1 MSQTNPNLNSQI
13 EPLQT
18 HLQTLFGGG
27 GRFFHMENL
36 LLELLLLDETSCDSP
51 FSPEQVDRIWQNMPY
66 WAFVWSS
73 GAALAQFILDQ
84 PETVAGKR
92 LVDFGSGSGVVG
104 LAALKA
110 GAQSVC
116 LCDIDELA
124 LTAGQINANQNG
136 LTVTTATSIE
146 EAGTFDMLVV
156 GDILYDTRNHGL
168 AQSLFAQEKPLLWA
182 ESQAQTKL
190 SQHGPIAKYAG
201 ETFPNIGGFD
211 EHKHIHIYQHLP

>member
-1 MSQTNPNLNSQI
+1 MSQPSHTT
-13 EPLQT
+13 EA
-18 HLQTLFGGG
+18 LQTLDQHLANLFGGRG
-27 GRFFHMENL
+27 HFVEMQDLALTLF
-36 LLELLLLDETSCDSP
+36 LLDDASCDSP

-73 GAALAQFILDQ
+73 GAALARYILDH
-84 PETVAGKR
+84 PDTVAGKR

-110 GAQSVC
+110 GAESVC

-124 LTAGQINANQNG
+124 LKAGVVNAQANN
-136 LTVTTATSIE
+136 LPVRCATSV
-146 EAGTFDMLVV
+146 EAAGDFDMLVV

-168 AQSLFAQEKPLLWA
+168 AQTLFAQAKPLLWA

-190 SQHGPIAKYAG
+190 SQQGPVAKYEG

-211 EHKHIHIYQHLP
+211 EHKSIHIYRHLP

>member
-1 MSQTNPNLNSQI
+1 MSDINLNQDALL
-13 EPLQT
+13 EPLQS
-18 HLQTLFGGG
+18 HLRTLFGGG
-27 GRFFHMENL
+27 GRFFTMESL
-36 LLELLLLDETSCDSP
+36 QLELLLLDEATCDSP

-73 GAALAQFILDQ
+73 GAALAQYIMDH

-110 GAQSVC
+110 GAQSVS

-124 LTAGQINANQNG
+124 LMAGSINAQRNG
-136 LTVTTATSIE
+136 MSVTTATSLE
-146 EAGTFDMLVV
+146 DAGTFDMLVV

-211 EHKHIHIYQHLP
+211 EHKQIHIYQHLP